1 MSVNKNSKWIIKL
14 NSRIQCIHLALNIF
28 FPLFFF
34 LHVCCAICDY
44 NFIIFLTVCM
54 HFIAML
60 SMFVGVVNFFSSNKP
75 ISWSNSTKWWIWGFF
90 FYFSK
95 ILSYNIFN
103 SWSIYWFWFY
113 HCSILSTSHDSC
125 FPNHI
130 FNFQCH
136 SRDWINCHINLPEN
150 KKLQNGLK
158 SLEIFGSQRVWT
170 FFLINHQSIFF
181 ELWIAMS
188 KYD

>member
-90 FYFSK
+90 FTSLKYYHIIYSIHDRFTGFSFIIVQSFPHRM
-95 ILSYNIFN
+95 ILVSRIIYSIFN
-103 SWSIYWFWFY
+103 VIQETGLIVISIY
-113 HCSILSTSHDSC
+113 
-125 FPNHI
+125 
-130 FNFQCH
+130 
-136 SRDWINCHINLPEN
+136 
-150 KKLQNGLK
+150 LK
-158 SLEIFGSQRVWT
+158 IR
-170 FFLINHQSIFF
+170 NYK
-181 ELWIAMS
+181 M
-188 KYD
+188 D